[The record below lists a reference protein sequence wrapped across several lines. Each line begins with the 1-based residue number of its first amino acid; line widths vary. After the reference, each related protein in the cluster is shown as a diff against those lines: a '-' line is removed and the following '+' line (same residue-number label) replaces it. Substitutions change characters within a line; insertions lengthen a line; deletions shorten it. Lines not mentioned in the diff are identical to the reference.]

1 MRPHSSYLARLL
13 SRGPTGMITTVGKVH
28 KLYSIALLSG
38 WWEGILDGQA
48 GCKQRHASDLSVK
61 RLHRKFTVFK
71 TFVHVGLPF

>member
-13 SRGPTGMITTVGKVH
+13 SRRPTGMITTVGKVH

-48 GCKQRHASDLSVK
+48 GCKQRHVSDLSVK
-61 RLHRKFTVFK
+61 RLHRKFTEDLGK
-71 TFVHVGLPF
+71 GRLRIK